1 MKIIVAWNDK
11 MQFEGSGETVSI
23 SAKMDVTDREMGG
36 EGKGQTP
43 KQLFLQSIAGCTGM
57 DVIFMLNRMRA
68 VLPEKF
74 IIEVN
79 AFERDEDPKVFTKI
93 DLTYRVEG
101 DVDRGRLIKAVRLSQ
116 DTYCSIGAMVK
127 KACEL
132 NWSVFLN
139 GEKID

>member
-1 MKIIVAWNDK
+1 
-11 MQFEGSGETVSI
+11 
-23 SAKMDVTDREMGG
+23 MGG

-57 DVIFMLNRMRA
+57 DVIFILNRMRA

-74 IIEVN
+74 IIEVD
-79 AFERDEDPKVFTKI
+79 AVEKSEDPKVFTKI
-93 DLTYRVEG
+93 DLAYRVEG
-101 DVDRGRLIKAVRLSQ
+101 EVDREKLLKAIRLSQ
-116 DTYCSIGAMVK
+116 ETYCSIGAMVK

-139 GEKID
+139 GEKTG